1 VNLLV
6 GVASVGNDLNCSDGG
21 TEQRQRHYDYWHS
34 YSFGELSAPAT
45 TRWQVLEALVPRLKK
60 ICDRCSFQGHFL
72 IVEGDIRTYK
82 IHLGSGNILME
93 PNDQY
98 LCIASPGAGAAN
110 HVFLPFEGDKA
121 LALILSKAFLLAN
134 DTGITDQ
141 TILTQIKR

>member
-1 VNLLV
+1 MISTAAMAVQSRDNATMITGTAIPL
-6 GVASVGNDLNCSDGG
+6 GNS
-21 TEQRQRHYDYWHS
+21 RHLPQH
-34 YSFGELSAPAT
+34 
-45 TRWQVLEALVPRLKK
+45 VLEALVPRLKK